1 MKLWD
6 WLTGKAAD
14 ARTKLSAS
22 SLVCPL
28 CGERYLLGQDS
39 TIVTTRSVDAD
50 LQARGATIHGTV
62 RAGSPAGIP
71 PLLRRVRLQKDT
83 PESGPLHVAGGAS
96 IIEPFAA
103 LLLIG
108 ALTTACDVTSP
119 YETSHD
125 AKFVHGLIERS
136 PTLVVSVSASPTLF
150 RHGMG
155 GPIEAIRE
163 AVVDTD
169 WTEQDAE
176 IALSIA
182 AGYPDA
188 LVATLSEIFEVV
200 GPVEASVE
208 VEDWSLLST
217 SEIAE
222 QIESARAD
230 YGMIVRDRYGL
241 MTGRPLI
248 PFIQFLVP
256 SEVDKYKFLTC
267 SSIYSR
273 EGQNVWS
280 FCSCGITDALESPD
294 ASFTSVHEYYPRLLA
309 QLIREDAT
317 GTGHSD
323 SLRDYFPEVP
333 AGLLLVNAFEPG
345 FSHLCGPP
353 VAELISR
360 RYGRPLSTPTGP
372 SKTLK

>member
-125 AKFVHGLIERS
+125 AKFVHGL
-136 PTLVVSVSASPTLF
+136 
-150 RHGMG
+150 
-155 GPIEAIRE
+155 
-163 AVVDTD
+163 
-169 WTEQDAE
+169 
-176 IALSIA
+176 
-182 AGYPDA
+182 
-188 LVATLSEIFEVV
+188 
-200 GPVEASVE
+200 EASVE